1 MLTRASSAG
10 AKSRVEMGVAIKPS
24 AKEIHVTMENPTMF
38 FKKPLLAAFHAPA
51 GQCPR
56 SLRVLAPLGRRL

>member
-1 MLTRASSAG
+1 MPNMLTRASSAG

-38 FKKPLLAAFHAPA
+38 FKNRCLLRSMRLRDNARAPFV
-51 GQCPR
+51 C
-56 SLRVLAPLGRRL
+56 